1 MIFSSACEG
10 LLADVVFLIDGS
22 ESIDPVDFN
31 KTKDLLEFM
40 VDNFAIGP
48 DKERV
53 AVVQYS
59 TNPNQEFLLNAF
71 DDKRKI
77 IQEIRTIQQMNG
89 KTYTGK
95 ALTEVS
101 QIFDVSSGGRPK
113 ASKFLIVLT
122 NGDSEDEVEKPAED
136 LRESGINIYSIGMGP
151 SNPLEL
157 FAIAGSHEKVFFE
170 ENFQSLHKLGSEVL
184 LKICNTG
191 M

>member
-1 MIFSSACEG
+1 M
-10 LLADVVFLIDGS
+10 FLIDGS

-59 TNPNQEFLLNAF
+59 VNPNQEFLLTAF
-71 DDKRKI
+71 DDRKKI
-77 IQEIRTIQQMNG
+77 IHEIKTIQQMNG

-101 QIFDVSSGGRPK
+101 QVFDVTSGGRPK
-113 ASKFLIVLT
+113 AFKFLIVLT
-122 NGDSEDEVEKPAED
+122 NGDSEDEVATPAKD
-136 LRESGINIYSIGMGP
+136 LRENAVNIYSIGMGP
-151 SNPLEL
+151 SNRSEL
-157 FAIAGSHEKVFFE
+157 LAIAGSHERVFFE
-170 ENFQSLHKLGSEVL
+170 ENFQSLHELGSEVL